1 MRIGNSI
8 LYALLLGALFFVS
21 CSNGDKLTV
30 KGDFISSNKDTVYFE
45 HRSLGG
51 IEVLDSAILTSN
63 GTFKFKSSI
72 PSNPEFYQLRVN
84 NQTVVFAVDDQSEVV
99 INGDLNDLVNTFTV
113 SESSENKLMQE
124 VDKKTN
130 QVKRFISSLERQHE
144 SNEIDDMEYLN
155 LIDSTLTDYK
165 TEVSNIILGNPAGA
179 AAYYAV
185 FQKINDYLI
194 FDPYDKKDYAMYG
207 AVATSWN
214 KYYPDA
220 PRTKHL
226 YEFTM
231 NALKLRKQQEKQ
243 AEFIENASV
252 VNDSSL
258 PDISLRGIDGK
269 KASLESLRGKVV
281 VLDFTVYNSEFSPK
295 HNINLNNIYKS
306 FANQGVE
313 IYQISF
319 DSDEHLWKNAASNLP
334 WITVRDPQS
343 VYSRLL
349 STYNVREL
357 PTAFILNKEGD
368 VVARVENYNTLT
380 EEIRKVI

>member
-1 MRIGNSI
+1 
-8 LYALLLGALFFVS
+8 
-21 CSNGDKLTV
+21 
-30 KGDFISSNKDTVYFE
+30 
-45 HRSLGG
+45 
-51 IEVLDSAILTSN
+51 
-63 GTFKFKSSI
+63 
-72 PSNPEFYQLRVN
+72 
-84 NQTVVFAVDDQSEVV
+84 
-99 INGDLNDLVNTFTV
+99 
-113 SESSENKLMQE
+113 MQE

-130 QVKRFISSLERQHE
+130 QVKRFISSLEKQHE
-144 SNEIDDMEYLN
+144 SNEIDDIEYLN

-269 KASLESLRGKVV
+269 KISLESLRGKVV